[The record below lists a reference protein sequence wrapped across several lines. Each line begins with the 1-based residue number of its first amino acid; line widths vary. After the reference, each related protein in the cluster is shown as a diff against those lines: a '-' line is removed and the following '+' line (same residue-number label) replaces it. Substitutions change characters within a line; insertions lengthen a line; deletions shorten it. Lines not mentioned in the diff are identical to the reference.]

1 MQYGNTIENRNLIT
15 VKAKEKGDG
24 VYQFRG
30 VAYRVRDNR
39 VTHVACNGQVLE
51 SFGNFDVKVGIY
63 EGYSDAAKKILR
75 SI

>member
-1 MQYGNTIENRNLIT
+1 MQYGNNIENRNLII

-30 VAYRVRDNR
+30 VAYRVRNNR
-39 VTHVACNGQVLE
+39 VTHIACGGQVLE
-51 SFGNFDVKVGIY
+51 SFGNFDVEVGIY
-63 EGYSDAAKKILR
+63 EGYGGAAVKKLR